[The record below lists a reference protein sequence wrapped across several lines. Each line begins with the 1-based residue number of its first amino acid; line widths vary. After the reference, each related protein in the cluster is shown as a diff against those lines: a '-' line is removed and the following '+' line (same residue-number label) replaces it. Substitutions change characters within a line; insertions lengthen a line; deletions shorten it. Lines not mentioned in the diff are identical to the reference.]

1 MGFVCILL
9 CFFLTLQQF
18 KLFGVSDDPLEF
30 FFQLSVLVSQQRNVL
45 RVASPAFATARLD
58 CTHWGAG
65 PLQSVYSSREL
76 TGQKVVGQPS
86 EC

>member
-45 RVASPAFATARLD
+45 RSYLQ
-58 CTHWGAG
+58 
-65 PLQSVYSSREL
+65 PLQPPTLTAPIGEQGLSSL
-76 TGQKVVGQPS
+76 FIPPGS
-86 EC
+86 

>member
-45 RVASPAFATARLD
+45 RSYLQ
-58 CTHWGAG
+58 
-65 PLQSVYSSREL
+65 PLQPPTLTAPIEEQGLSSL
-76 TGQKVVGQPS
+76 FIPPGS
-86 EC
+86 